1 MNIEFLFLIIL
12 SIAMILSIPKFNNK
26 LPIGFQNITE
36 KKTYLLGIFICV
48 IILSM
53 FNIQYL
59 VYFSVLFIMIKVC
72 FVNKNEVTLPDIK
85 NAIPDIKNVIP
96 DIKNAIPDMKNAI
109 PDIKNALKNINTNDN
124 IKENF
129 GIPVDRNKK
138 IYYDDKICIKLDHST
153 EDAQKIVN
161 DYNNDYYSPK

>member
-85 NAIPDIKNVIP
+85 NAIPDIKN
-96 DIKNAIPDMKNAI
+96 AI

-138 IYYDDKICIKLDHST
+138 IYYEDEVCIKLNHST

>member
-85 NAIPDIKNVIP
+85 NAIPDIKN
-96 DIKNAIPDMKNAI
+96 AI